1 MSLSWDITAG
11 QFKCIIKR
19 EMQRIGVDAEFCS
32 QEAGHCQHIDLLPR
46 AVEWNFPLELHV
58 RIQRH
63 GNWSGFLLRV
73 RVALSLLGL
82 PLGGGKQKVER
93 VKERE
98 RESKK
103 VCVER
108 GGRERDTE
116 RKKEDVYADRERR
129 SKDVCI

>member
-1 MSLSWDITAG
+1 
-11 QFKCIIKR
+11 
-19 EMQRIGVDAEFCS
+19 MQRIGVDAEFCS

-46 AVEWNFPLELHV
+46 AVEWNFPLELDV

-63 GNWSGFLLRV
+63 GNWLGFLLRV
-73 RVALSLLGL
+73 RFALSLLGL

-93 VKERE
+93 VKEKRE
-98 RESKK
+98 REQEGM
-103 VCVER
+103 CREGR
-108 GGRERDTE
+108 QRERDTE